1 MENQVVVTRHP
12 ALVEYLREEGVI
24 DETTEIIE
32 HASPDDVRGRHVIG
46 VLPHHL
52 SASAE
57 AASVTEVPLNLPPEL
72 RGQELTVEQ
81 VRQYAGEPSTYVVFK
96 AARAND
102 GDAIADI
109 YHGDHASMPQ
119 RPPRKLGPE
128 QDAVARQMLREF
140 HAAQRSHEY
149 E

>member
-52 SASAE
+52 SAE

-81 VRQYAGEPSTYVVFK
+81 VRQYAVTVLALSSPHSSRTV
-96 AARAND
+96 ANSLYS
-102 GDAIADI
+102 G
-109 YHGDHASMPQ
+109 
-119 RPPRKLGPE
+119 
-128 QDAVARQMLREF
+128 
-140 HAAQRSHEY
+140 
-149 E
+149 

>member
-12 ALVEYLREEGVI
+12 ALLEYLREQGLCDSAAVV
-24 DETTEIIE
+24 IE
-32 HASPDDVRGRHVIG
+32 HATPDDICGRHVVG
-46 VLPHHL
+46 VLPLHL
-52 SASAE
+52 AAE
-57 AASVTEVPLNLPPEL
+57 AASVTEIKLDLPADARGREL
-72 RGQELTVEQ
+72 SLEE

-128 QDAVARQMLREF
+128 QDAVARQMLRDF
-140 HAAQRSHEY
+140 HAAQRSHRY

>member
-52 SASAE
+52 SAE

-81 VRQYAGEPSTYVVFK
+81 VRQYAGEPCTYVVFK
-96 AARAND
+96 AARSVD
-102 GDAIADI
+102 VDAVADI
-109 YHGDHASMPQ
+109 YRGDHATMP
-119 RPPRKLGPE
+119 PKHAARKLNPGE
-128 QDAVARQMLREF
+128 DAVVRQMLRDF
-140 HAAQRSHEY
+140 HAAQRSHRY

>member
-1 MENQVVVTRHP
+1 VENQVVVTRHP
-12 ALVEYLREEGVI
+12 ALLEYLREQGLCDSAAVV
-24 DETTEIIE
+24 IE
-32 HASPDDVRGRHVIG
+32 HATPDDICGRHVVG
-46 VLPHHL
+46 VLPLHL
-52 SASAE
+52 AAE
-57 AASVTEVPLNLPPEL
+57 AASVTEIKLDLPADARGREL
-72 RGQELTVEQ
+72 SLEE

>member
-12 ALVEYLREEGVI
+12 ALLEYLREQGLCDSAAVV
-24 DETTEIIE
+24 IE

-52 SASAE
+52 SAE

-81 VRQYAGEPSTYVVFK
+81 VRQYAGEPCTYVVFK
-96 AARAND
+96 AARSVD
-102 GDAIADI
+102 VDAVADI
-109 YHGDHASMPQ
+109 YHGDHATMPQ